1 MIYAGILAGGTGTR
15 MGIGSLPKQFM
26 EIGKKPIIIHTIEKF
41 LVVPEIDKVVVGVHP
56 DWVNYLEDIVDKYIK
71 NTDKLIVTG
80 GGNDRNETIKR
91 VIQKIDEYKKITE
104 DDILITHDGVRP
116 FITLRLIDDN
126 IKKIKDYDA
135 VDTVVEATDTIV
147 ESVDGETVQS
157 IPNRKNYYQGQTPQT
172 FRIKDFIELY
182 ESLNEDEKNILTD
195 ACKIFVIKG
204 KNVALA
210 RGEYSNIK
218 ITTVTDL
225 KIAKGMLEE

>member
-91 VIQKIDEYKKITE
+91 VIQKIDEYKKIAE

>member
-1 MIYAGILAGGTGTR
+1 M
-15 MGIGSLPKQFM
+15 
-26 EIGKKPIIIHTIEKF
+26 
-41 LVVPEIDKVVVGVHP
+41 
-56 DWVNYLEDIVDKYIK
+56 
-71 NTDKLIVTG
+71 
-80 GGNDRNETIKR
+80 
-91 VIQKIDEYKKITE
+91 
-104 DDILITHDGVRP
+104 ITHDGVRP

-135 VDTVVEATDTIV
+135 VNTVVEATDTIV

>member
-204 KNVALA
+204 KNVALV